1 MKIFLD
7 HLDKRTKYLK
17 TKLKKYETYEAVFN
31 NYIKA
36 NDGDF
41 FIFPP
46 NKKWG
51 EEEIKQL
58 PNNIV
63 LFCGKVDNFC
73 LKILEEKNIKY
84 INFLNDEKFA
94 IENAKLTAEGILAL
108 IIENSPRSLFENNIL
123 LLGGGRITKAFSMLL
138 TKLNIQF
145 CIASFQESGCLE
157 SQFFCKK
164 TYFAYKFLTDIK
176 NFDVI
181 INTRPFEFLQ
191 ENDIKK
197 IRKNT
202 LFIETA
208 SKNCLDETKAKNFLY
223 LKAPALPQRFCFES
237 AANLL
242 LEKILGEI
250 KWKT

>member
-7 HLDKRTKYLK
+7 YSDKRTKYLK
-17 TKLKKYETYEAVFN
+17 TKLKKYEIHEAICD

-36 NDGDF
+36 NGDDF

-46 NKKWG
+46 NKKWS
-51 EEEIKQL
+51 EEELMKL
-58 PNNIV
+58 PINIT
-63 LFCGKVDNFC
+63 LFCGKVDNLL
-73 LKILEEKNIKY
+73 LKILTEKNIKY

-94 IENAKLTAEGILAL
+94 IENAKLTAEGILSL

-123 LLGGGRITKAFSMLL
+123 LLGGGRITKALASLL
-138 TKLNIQF
+138 QKLNVKF
-145 CIASFQESGCLE
+145 SIASFQESNFFE
-157 SQFFCKK
+157 SHYFCSHS
-164 TYFAYKFLTDIK
+164 YFADEFLKDIK

-181 INTRPFEFLQ
+181 VNTRPFEFLQ
-191 ENDIKK
+191 ESQIKK
-197 IRKNT
+197 IKKNT

-208 SKNCLDETKAKNFLY
+208 SINCLDETKAKNFSY

-237 AANLL
+237 ASKLL

-250 KWKT
+250 KWRI